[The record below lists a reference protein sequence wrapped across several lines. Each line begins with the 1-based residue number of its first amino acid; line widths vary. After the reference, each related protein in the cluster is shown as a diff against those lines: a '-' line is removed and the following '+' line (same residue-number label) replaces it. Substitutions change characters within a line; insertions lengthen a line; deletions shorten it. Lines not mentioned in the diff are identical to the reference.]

1 MKTHSPASPSLR
13 SGFTN
18 SSTHP
23 TNKKSLHKEH
33 VARLKHSAGKGW
45 KGVAEVEG
53 EGGVVKHS
61 ATITIYDKTTKSR
74 VKKDIGVFD
83 TDVDAAQA
91 YDRAVD
97 DHKEGKGVK
106 NFPNHACGARR

>member
-1 MKTHSPASPSLR
+1 
-13 SGFTN
+13 
-18 SSTHP
+18 
-23 TNKKSLHKEH
+23 
-33 VARLKHSAGKGW
+33 VARLKHSAAGKGW

-53 EGGVVKHS
+53 EGGVVKYS
-61 ATITIYDKTTKSR
+61 ATITLYDKTTKSR
-74 VKKDIGVFD
+74 VKKDVGVFD